1 MRIFNDFDSITVD
14 GDGQVF
20 VLDGQAQHIRVFDSE
35 GAYVETVA
43 RRGEGPGELSNASSV
58 AVLPDGRI
66 MAHEP
71 GDMLVKVLGPLP
83 RDRALWTYTSGA
95 IVIPVKPLR
104 IDDAFEPDG
113 TYLGTLAVPDDFVT
127 RPEPI
132 FDGDHVWAVEGY
144 RGKSSYLAI
153 RHGGISGFSST

>member
-1 MRIFNDFDSITVD
+1 
-14 GDGQVF
+14 
-20 VLDGQAQHIRVFDSE
+20 
-35 GAYVETVA
+35 
-43 RRGEGPGELSNASSV
+43 
-58 AVLPDGRI
+58 

-127 RPEPI
+127 RGPEPPS
-132 FDGDHVWAVEGY
+132 FDGEHVWAVEGY
-144 RGKSSYLAI
+144 RGKRGFVLGDSPSLVEYPDSADHI
-153 RHGGISGFSST
+153 EISAPNSIPPVPRTLEPSGPNGTFSKSFLPVWRS